1 MLNQGVGSWPARR
14 VRRSPEVKAVVFEG
28 SSWTYAEIY
37 DRITKLANAM
47 AGSGVARYDRVAYLG
62 PNHPAFVE
70 TLFATHLLGA
80 IFVPLNFRLATPEI
94 EYMLADSGSKVLI
107 YAPECE
113 KVVEGLQNYAGT
125 LIGIFGTN
133 SDRPCY
139 DDFVSSGSLERIDIR
154 VQLDDSAM
162 ILYTSGTT
170 GRPKGAILSHNNLHW
185 NCFNVLIDL
194 PLGNDEVTLVG
205 SPLFHVAALNQI
217 FLTTFMRGGT
227 AVIMPAWNADACF
240 DLIEDHRVTWMFG
253 VTRMYADLVQSPR
266 WETADLS
273 SLRSLISGGAPI
285 PESLIVDYQ
294 KRGLV
299 FVQGYGMTET
309 SPGVTMLV
317 PEMSTTKVG
326 SAGTPCFFV
335 DVRIVRP
342 DLSDVDMEEPGEIIV
357 DGPNVTAGY
366 WNNQAATNS
375 AFSDG
380 TWLHTGDIARRD
392 AEGYVYIIDR
402 VKDMY
407 ISGGENV
414 YPAEV
419 EAVMFSHPAVVDCAV
434 IGVPDQR
441 WGEVGA
447 AFVTLHSPDEVSED
461 QLSAFLTA
469 RMAKY
474 KVPAFFYFV
483 NSLPRTGS
491 GKVQKTD
498 LRKALTGRAKDS

>member
-14 VRRSPEVKAVVFEG
+14 VRRSPEVMAVVYQG
-28 SSWTYAEIY
+28 RSWTYTEIY
-37 DRITKLANAM
+37 DRVTRLANAM
-47 AGSGVARYDRVAYLG
+47 AAAGVARYDRVAYLG
-62 PNHPAFVE
+62 PNHPAFLE
-70 TLFATHLLGA
+70 TLFATHVLGA
-80 IFVPLNFRLATPEI
+80 IFVPLNFRLAAPEI
-94 EYMLADSGSKVLI
+94 EYMLADSGSKLLI
-107 YAPECE
+107 YGPECE
-113 KVVEGLQNYAGT
+113 QVVGGLQNYAG
-125 LIGIFGTN
+125 ISVSVAGSN
-133 SDRPCY
+133 SDAPQY
-139 DDFVSSGSLERIDIR
+139 EDFLISGTLERIDIK
-154 VQLDDSAM
+154 VLLDDSAM

-170 GRPKGAILSHNNLHW
+170 GRPKGAILSHSNLHW

-194 PLGNDEVTLVG
+194 PLGNDEVTLIG

-227 AVIMPAWNADACF
+227 AVIMPTWNTDECF
-240 DLIEDHRVTWMFG
+240 DLIEKYKVTWMFG
-253 VTRMYADLVQSPR
+253 VTRMYADLAQSPR

-273 SLRSLISGGAPI
+273 SLRSLMSGGAPI

-294 KRGLV
+294 NRGLV

-342 DLSDVDMEEPGEIIV
+342 DLSDVDIDEPGEVIV

-375 AFSDG
+375 AFSNG
-380 TWLHTGDIARRD
+380 TWLHTGDVARRD
-392 AEGYVYIIDR
+392 ADGYVYIIDR

-419 EAVMFSHPAVVDCAV
+419 EAVMFSHPAVADCAV

-447 AFVTLHSPDEVSED
+447 AFVTLKEPGEVDEAKMR
-461 QLSAFLTA
+461 AFLATQ
-469 RMAKY
+469 MAKY
-474 KVPAFFYFV
+474 KVPTYYHFV
-483 NSLPRTGS
+483 DSLPRTGS
-491 GKVQKTD
+491 GKVQKAD
-498 LRKALTGRAKDS
+498 LRRLLAARASE